1 MDLVTAL
8 AIVIGLMGGIATWL
22 VLGPLAGLALQ
33 IWAIFIAWAC
43 FFHSGGGETGLK
55 NTIVCGI
62 WGSICATVALL
73 LVTTLGESLG
83 VPLAAGILVAITVVV
98 LILGAKVP
106 LLGTIPASVY
116 GYAATAA
123 YALLSGVA
131 LAEPG
136 AVIRASIIVIASLVV
151 GAVLG
156 YISEKVA
163 GALVGEKKATA

>member
-1 MDLVTAL
+1 MDLVIAL
-8 AIVIGLMGGIATWL
+8 AIVIGLMGGAATWL
-22 VLGPLAGLALQ
+22 VLGPLAGLSLQ

-43 FFHSGGGETGLK
+43 FFHCGGGEAGLK

-73 LVTTLGESLG
+73 LVTSFAGGLG
-83 VPLAAGILVAITVVV
+83 VPLAAGVLVAITVA
-98 LILGAKVP
+98 IMIAGAKVP
-106 LLGTIPASVY
+106 LLATIPAAVY
-116 GYAATAA
+116 GYASTAA

-131 LAEPG
+131 LGDAG
-136 AVIRASIIVIASLVV
+136 AVIRASIIVIVSLVI

-163 GALVGEKKATA
+163 GALDSKQAAA

>member
-1 MDLVTAL
+1 MDLITAL
-8 AIVIGLMGGIATWL
+8 AIVIGVMGGVAAWL
-22 VLGPLAGLALQ
+22 VLGPLAGLSLQ

-43 FFHSGGGETGLK
+43 FFHSGGGEAGLK

-73 LVTTLGESLG
+73 LVTTLAGGLG
-83 VPLAAGILVAITVVV
+83 VPVAAGILVAITVAVM
-98 LILGAKVP
+98 ILGAKAS
-106 LLGTIPASVY
+106 LLATIPAGVY
-116 GYAATAA
+116 GYASTAA

-131 LAEPG
+131 LGEAG
-136 AVIRASIIVIASLVV
+136 AVIRASIIVIVSLVI

-163 GALVGEKKATA
+163 GALVAEKKAAA